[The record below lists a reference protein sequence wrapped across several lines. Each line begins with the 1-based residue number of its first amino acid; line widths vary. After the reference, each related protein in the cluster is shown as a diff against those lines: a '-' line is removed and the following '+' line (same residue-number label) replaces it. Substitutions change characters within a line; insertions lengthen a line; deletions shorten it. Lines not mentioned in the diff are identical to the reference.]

1 MKIERRIKLPLHSFP
16 KGKFYRT
23 IQHMSSSEPEL
34 DLAAV
39 NAELEDLTAQ
49 DRIAWAVNRFK
60 EGLVMSSSFGLQSA
74 VLLHLA
80 NKALPGIPVVFIDTG
95 YLFKETYNY
104 AERLENLLGLNLK
117 IYTSPIT
124 PARHEALRGQLW
136 KQGHKSLEE
145 YGLVRKVE
153 PMDRAI
159 KELGAKLWLT
169 GLRRQQSSTR
179 NELTVFERQKN
190 MLKLHPIVDWKDQ
203 DVDMHLIAN
212 DLPRHPLEKKG
223 YVTVG
228 DTHSTYIPNPGE
240 SRESARP
247 KDSYECGLHLT
258 DRDNAQ
264 VPSED
269 FDM

>member
-1 MKIERRIKLPLHSFP
+1 
-16 KGKFYRT
+16 
-23 IQHMSSSEPEL
+23 MSSSEPEL

-136 KQGHKSLEE
+136 KQIFKRWCS
-145 YGLVRKVE
+145 
-153 PMDRAI
+153 P
-159 KELGAKLWLT
+159 
-169 GLRRQQSSTR
+169 
-179 NELTVFERQKN
+179 
-190 MLKLHPIVDWKDQ
+190 
-203 DVDMHLIAN
+203 
-212 DLPRHPLEKKG
+212 
-223 YVTVG
+223 
-228 DTHSTYIPNPGE
+228 
-240 SRESARP
+240 SR
-247 KDSYECGLHLT
+247 
-258 DRDNAQ
+258 
-264 VPSED
+264 
-269 FDM
+269 